1 VKRKSSNNTSFFLS
15 SKRVALFS
23 LHIIQFLKPQ
33 PPPTTV
39 FSGETSI
46 SGTVAGGG
54 TTMPEFQNSTKLR
67 KNYMF
72 QILSSSSIHFSNW

>member
-1 VKRKSSNNTSFFLS
+1 MKVPLLHKLQRCPASF
-15 SKRVALFS
+15 
-23 LHIIQFLKPQ
+23 
-33 PPPTTV
+33 

-67 KNYMF
+67 KNYIF
-72 QILSSSSIHFSNW
+72 QILSSSSIHFSNYFSKKSNDAAQIYS